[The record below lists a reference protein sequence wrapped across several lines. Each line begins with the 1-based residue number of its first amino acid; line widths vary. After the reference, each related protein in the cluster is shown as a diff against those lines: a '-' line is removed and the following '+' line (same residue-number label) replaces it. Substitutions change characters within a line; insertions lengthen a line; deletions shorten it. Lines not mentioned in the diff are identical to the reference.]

1 VEVDPLWRLLK
12 RQTAAVAQVV
22 KSLRQSW
29 QVAAGTMKVTLRT
42 SLVDRRSWFPCQ
54 PHPYN
59 RARSIVG
66 PTRVAILN
74 APCGGAAGVKHARHS
89 RNRTRQSALA
99 LPDNVA
105 MRFLTAPLEHGN
117 IIVSLRPSC
126 LIDRNPARSRL
137 SCRDDNETVVPDFK
151 GLDHNGVSHW

>member
-1 VEVDPLWRLLK
+1 MEPAYRPPAAADAREAANPRPKDNIVQRSH
-12 RQTAAVAQVV
+12 RQPEE
-22 KSLRQSW
+22 R
-29 QVAAGTMKVTLRT
+29 
-42 SLVDRRSWFPCQ
+42 
-54 PHPYN
+54 
-59 RARSIVG
+59 
-66 PTRVAILN
+66 
-74 APCGGAAGVKHARHS
+74 VKHARHS